1 VRSLNL
7 LMAASFVA
15 ATLGAADGQ
24 TSANQGP
31 KSPAEL
37 ARIIA
42 DSVKATT
49 HTTPAA
55 PIALGSAT
63 SHDNVVEIKYIVT
76 DVVAFGRFKANI
88 ETARRGTASLY
99 CNESRRAFL
108 DQGVV
113 LHEVFALSDG
123 SDQVDFTI
131 DKSSCAGLPKAAT
144 ADAKTLATLAIAAA
158 TAENAG
164 APGSAGSA
172 GAAVRLAEATAHDGV
187 VAVRFIVADPAAAQQ
202 DLKRIVSV
210 LAGAYCTRYLSS
222 ISQGLTFDMA
232 IAPISGP
239 PIFEFIVDRS
249 KC

>member
-1 VRSLNL
+1 MKSCEVRFGL
-7 LMAASFVA
+7 AAALVA
-15 ATLGAADGQ
+15 AMLGAANGQ
-24 TSANQGP
+24 TSASQAP

-49 HTTPAA
+49 HTPPGA
-55 PIALGSAT
+55 PISLGSAT
-63 SHDNVVEIKYIVT
+63 AHDNVVEIRYVVT
-76 DVVAFGRFKANI
+76 DVLAFGRFKANI

-131 DKSSCAGLPKAAT
+131 DKSSCGSLPKAAP

-158 TAENAG
+158 TAE
-164 APGSAGSA
+164 SAGSA
-172 GAAVRLAEATAHDGV
+172 AGAGSAVRFGTATAHDGV
-187 VAVRFIVADPAAAQQ
+187 VDVRFIVADPAAAQQ
-202 DLKRIVSV
+202 DLQRIVSV
-210 LAGAYCTRYLSS
+210 LAGFYCTKYLSS
-222 ISQGLTFDMA
+222 ISQGLAFHLA
-232 IAPISGP
+232 IAPTSGP
-239 PIFEFIVDRS
+239 PIFEFVVDRS